1 MDTNALLS
9 RMRGGDELSRKEKV
23 TLAWH
28 LSMPSILSQ
37 LTNIAMQY
45 IDAAMVGHL
54 GSNEAAAIGLVASA
68 TWLFGGVSQSM
79 NNGFTIQTAQ
89 YIGAG
94 ENKRARDIL
103 WQSFFAMFFYSAMIA
118 LIGIGLSGPLP
129 SMLGGDPAIKGMAT
143 TYFRIYSAAIPISTM
158 GALFGTMIQVSG
170 NMKTPGILYSCMC
183 ILDVIYNYF
192 FIFSAREITLGSIKI
207 IAPGAGLGV
216 AGAAIGTGMAQLTVA
231 LIMLYWLLK
240 RTPALHLKKGEKHR
254 FSARDLKKA
263 GGLALPI
270 VFERMV
276 VSGAMVLI
284 TKIVAPLGVV
294 AIAANSFSVT
304 VESLCYMPG
313 YGVEDASTTIIGQ
326 CIGAGR
332 KKTAVSFGK
341 IVILFGM
348 ILMTVTGALM
358 FIFAPWMIG
367 IMTRDKAICD
377 LSVQVLRIEAFAEPL
392 FAASIVAAGVLRGA
406 GDTFVPSIMNFA
418 SLWLVRLPLSAFLA
432 PRFGLRGVWIAMATE
447 LCVRGIIF
455 LVRFAGGKWVDKG
468 IVLANKE

>member
-1 MDTNALLS
+1 
-9 RMRGGDELSRKEKV
+9 
-23 TLAWH
+23 
-28 LSMPSILSQ
+28 
-37 LTNIAMQY
+37 
-45 IDAAMVGHL
+45 
-54 GSNEAAAIGLVASA
+54 
-68 TWLFGGVSQSM
+68 
-79 NNGFTIQTAQ
+79 
-89 YIGAG
+89 
-94 ENKRARDIL
+94 
-103 WQSFFAMFFYSAMIA
+103 
-118 LIGIGLSGPLP
+118 
-129 SMLGGDPAIKGMAT
+129 
-143 TYFRIYSAAIPISTM
+143 
-158 GALFGTMIQVSG
+158 
-170 NMKTPGILYSCMC
+170 
-183 ILDVIYNYF
+183 
-192 FIFSAREITLGSIKI
+192 
-207 IAPGAGLGV
+207 
-216 AGAAIGTGMAQLTVA
+216 
-231 LIMLYWLLK
+231 
-240 RTPALHLKKGEKHR
+240 
-254 FSARDLKKA
+254 
-263 GGLALPI
+263 
-270 VFERMV
+270 
-276 VSGAMVLI
+276 
-284 TKIVAPLGVV
+284 
-294 AIAANSFSVT
+294 
-304 VESLCYMPG
+304 MPG